1 MNNYIEIGKNIENLR
16 NSKKMK
22 QEDFAKAIGVSR
34 PTVSNWE
41 QGKNPP
47 TTDQL
52 IRLSEI
58 FHISI
63 DELLGLRKSKKIM
76 VVVDSSIL
84 CRRPRILDEMK
95 TKKINYICITETVLS
110 EMNYQ
115 KDKGKRHQQAWLAMK
130 SFNDHKKEDSKRFL
144 ILSEDDN
151 EKFNDNK
158 IINAALN
165 KAKEDLS
172 LKVYLVSE
180 DIYFSLKA
188 KSTPNFKVLTL
199 SEYEKEFSLSDEAF
213 DREATINF
221 YSAVNS
227 RDVEKAKSIKQRNPD
242 INHTD
247 PKTGWTPCIQAI
259 RNKDEKMLKYL
270 LSLPE
275 IDMNK
280 CDETKYRLPP
290 ISHAVQM
297 NNLEFVKILLENGAD
312 IDKGSQGDNY
322 GNTALMIA
330 SWHGRIELVK
340 YIVEQGACCN
350 QQDFNGYTPLIKAC
364 LRKQPDV
371 ALYLFDKTDRNI
383 HCRYEY
389 KTAKEFAIQMDEKN
403 KDEETR
409 RKIIELKCKFL
420 MDSKKQIEKKLE
432 NI

>member
-1 MNNYIEIGKNIENLR
+1 MDYTIIGKNIENLR
-16 NSKKMK
+16 NSKKMR
-22 QEDFAKAIGVSR
+22 QEEFANIMGISR

-47 TTDQL
+47 TTEQL
-52 IRLSEI
+52 IKLAEE

-63 DELLGLRKSKKIM
+63 DELLGLKNSKRIM

-95 TKKINYICITETVLS
+95 TKEINYICITDTVLS

-115 KDKGKRHQQAWLAMK
+115 KDNGRRHQQAWLAMK
-130 SFNDHKKEDSKRFL
+130 SFNDHKKEDEKRFL
-144 ILSEDDN
+144 ILPENDN
-151 EKFNDNK
+151 EKLNDNK
-158 IINAALN
+158 IINAALTQ
-165 KAKEDLS
+165 AKEDHS
-172 LKVYLVSE
+172 LMVYLIAE
-180 DIYFSLKA
+180 DIYFPLKA

-199 SEYEKEFSLSDEAF
+199 SDYEKEFSFSDEAF

-227 RDVEKAKSIKQRNPD
+227 KDVEKAKAIKQKNPD

-259 RNKDEKMLKYL
+259 RNKDEKMLEYL

-312 IDKGSQGDNY
+312 IDKGSQG
-322 GNTALMIA
+322 
-330 SWHGRIELVK
+330 
-340 YIVEQGACCN
+340 
-350 QQDFNGYTPLIKAC
+350 
-364 LRKQPDV
+364 
-371 ALYLFDKTDRNI
+371 
-383 HCRYEY
+383 
-389 KTAKEFAIQMDEKN
+389 
-403 KDEETR
+403 
-409 RKIIELKCKFL
+409 
-420 MDSKKQIEKKLE
+420 
-432 NI
+432 